1 MIREYNRYKKR
12 NKSILIKE
20 VISNKT
26 PDTQIVIVTSDN

>member
-12 NKSILIKE
+12 NKSISIKQ

-26 PDTQIVIVTSDN
+26 LDTQIVIVTSDN